1 MQDKLY
7 VDVVAGGSGGAAF
20 EDFFAGTFLSDIL
33 SMKNYGRAVFTMLME
48 HGATGTTLV
57 TVVACDDVSASNTEA
72 IVFRYKK
79 VSTIDTQG
87 DVTAATVA
95 GFTSAA
101 GADKM
106 YIVEVDADDLPDGYD
121 FVRLSCVEAV
131 DSPIDGSV
139 TGILCDPR
147 YTALPS
153 AKA

>member
-20 EDFFAGTFLSDIL
+20 EDFFAGTFTSDIL

-57 TVVACDDVSASNTEA
+57 TVEACDDVSASATEA

-95 GFTSAA
+95 GFTTAA

-106 YIVEVDADDLPDGYD
+106 YIVEVDADDLPDGYN

-139 TGILCDPR
+139 TGLLCDPR